1 MSRKQTPDDPN
12 GWGTRLKDL
21 EARNDAARGMGG
33 KEKLERL
40 RAKGHLDARSRIGG
54 LLDSDSFRE
63 IGRLVGA
70 ISEQVPAD
78 AFPAGFGT
86 IEGRP
91 VLVGAEDF
99 SVAGGSIG
107 LGAADK
113 RYRLTQLALQEK
125 VPLILM
131 LHGAGHRIT
140 NALRGHGRTP
150 NDLQGLVDLSGI
162 VPTVCLVLGPAAGH
176 SALAAP
182 LMDFAVMTQQSALF
196 SAGPPLVEA
205 AVGEK
210 VTKEELGGPQVHTL
224 QSGVAHNVVEDDQ
237 AALALARRYL
247 SYFPSNA
254 WSVPPDQPGDDSGPR
269 ALETLLSILPA
280 DDRRPYRMRKVLA
293 LLTDAGSLLE
303 LQPGYGESMVTALAR
318 LGGQSVALLANDPS
332 HKAGTLDRA
341 AAEKG
346 ARFLQVADSFGLPVI
361 FLADNPGVM
370 AGTAAEREGALRA
383 AARLFAAQRRLR
395 VPKLHV
401 TLRKAFGFGSSAM
414 GMNPFDQQTLTLALP
429 GATLGAMPARGGGAA
444 AHADAGEQA
453 ELDAAESGGPYS
465 IADHMGFDE
474 IIDPRDLRNALLD
487 GLKLAAARSSIGYGP
502 RPGGGPLP

>member
-1 MSRKQTPDDPN
+1 
-12 GWGTRLKDL
+12 
-21 EARNDAARGMGG
+21 
-33 KEKLERL
+33 
-40 RAKGHLDARSRIGG
+40 
-54 LLDSDSFRE
+54 
-63 IGRLVGA
+63 
-70 ISEQVPAD
+70 
-78 AFPAGFGT
+78 
-86 IEGRP
+86 
-91 VLVGAEDF
+91 
-99 SVAGGSIG
+99 
-107 LGAADK
+107 
-113 RYRLTQLALQEK
+113 
-125 VPLILM
+125 
-131 LHGAGHRIT
+131 
-140 NALRGHGRTP
+140 
-150 NDLQGLVDLSGI
+150 
-162 VPTVCLVLGPAAGH
+162 
-176 SALAAP
+176 
-182 LMDFAVMTQQSALF
+182 
-196 SAGPPLVEA
+196 
-205 AVGEK
+205 
-210 VTKEELGGPQVHTL
+210 
-224 QSGVAHNVVEDDQ
+224 
-237 AALALARRYL
+237 
-247 SYFPSNA
+247 
-254 WSVPPDQPGDDSGPR
+254 
-269 ALETLLSILPA
+269 
-280 DDRRPYRMRKVLA
+280 MRKVLA

-474 IIDPRDLRNALLD
+474 VIDPRDLRNALLD
-487 GLKLAAARSSIGYGP
+487 GLKLASARSAIGYGP